1 MSTSAFIRTL
11 AERRWSHEARVWFEA
26 AADEI
31 ARGVDDARF
40 AALYAQASRHA
51 RANVALAPSDEDRA
65 KARELL
71 AGFEP
76 ERWNVLEATR
86 VALVLARPDLAEPST
101 VRALGGLFQF
111 ADVGE
116 HAALLKALPHLPA
129 PERFLDRAREGVR
142 SNMRVLFESIA
153 CDSPYPARC
162 FDAPAFRQLAI
173 KALFVEAPLWRV
185 FGFDERVDAELAR
198 MALDLADE
206 RRSAARP
213 VNPYTWMCLGN
224 HGGKRGLES
233 LERELGS
240 GSLAGRA
247 AAVLALARA
256 GERAKLDALVAPDL
270 RTALDLARSGR
281 ADSQAFRLV
290 ETLQGIR

>member
-1 MSTSAFIRTL
+1 MSTAPLIRAL
-11 AERRWSHEARVWFEA
+11 AERCWSPTARAWFDA
-26 AADEI
+26 AVAEI
-31 ARGVDDARF
+31 GRGVDDARF

-51 RANVALAPSDEDRA
+51 RANVALAPSDEERA

-71 AGFEP
+71 AGFDP
-76 ERWNVLEATR
+76 ERWNLLEATR
-86 VALVLARPDLAEPST
+86 VGLVLARRDLGEPSL
-101 VRALGGLFQF
+101 VRALDGLFAF

-116 HAALLKALPHLPA
+116 QAALLKALPHLPA
-129 PERFLDRAREGVR
+129 PERFLERAREGVR
-142 SNMRVLFESIA
+142 SNMRVLFESIV
-153 CDSPYPARC
+153 CDSAYPARC
-162 FDAPAFRQLAI
+162 FDALAFRQLAI
-173 KALFVEAPLWRV
+173 KSLFIEAPLWRV

-206 RRSAARP
+206 RRSAGRA
-213 VNPYTWMCLGN
+213 VNPYTWMCLGR

-233 LERELGS
+233 IERELGS

-256 GERAKLDALVAPDL
+256 GERAKLEAVTTPDL

-281 ADSQAFRLV
+281 TDSLAFRLV